1 MLDVDGAERAKG
13 RKVLIVDDSDIQL
26 YFEELA
32 LVRAGFEVRTA
43 NSVDRFDEILESWQ
57 PDIVLTDVQMP
68 DIRGDELCAVLKQRI
83 GTARTPVVLFSS
95 LPDAELAILARRC
108 HADGYLS
115 KQAGLERLAEE
126 LEALWSSILW

>member
-1 MLDVDGAERAKG
+1 MKAPDRTGEKG

-26 YFEELA
+26 YFEERVL
-32 LVRAGFEVRTA
+32 LRAGFEVRTA
-43 NSVDRFDEILESWQ
+43 SSLDRFDEILAAWQ

-68 DIRGDELCAVLKQRI
+68 DIRGDDLCRALKQRM
-83 GTARTPVVLFSS
+83 GTIQTPVVLFSS
-95 LPDAELAILARRC
+95 MPETELAVLARRC
-108 HADGYLS
+108 NADGYLS